1 MGKVNIAFDHIEN
14 KEKIKELSVVLYTD
28 SFFYG
33 FWDNQ
38 DILVKSGRASIKEL
52 QSFISSLK
60 SETFPLNMVRIMS
73 TVKPYIHIAQEDF
86 VKEDVKH
93 YFKGMYRRKRL
104 NGLEFTQDTFVAEP
118 IHTLHYV
125 LGDLSNL
132 TGSIDAAV
140 KLGHISTAMANYAF
154 LIEKDFISYISDNTL
169 HLAYRKGDNF
179 QFYNQFDCYH
189 KEDFLYFY
197 LLSFYGMGI
206 DPQEEEVF
214 IGGGID
220 DTSPLY
226 KLLHGYLPSIQL
238 GEDAL
243 QVDSVFPKHYYFDL
257 YLCKSC
263 V

>member
-14 KEKIKELSVVLYTD
+14 KKEIKELSVVLYTD

-38 DILVKSGRASIKEL
+38 DILVKSGR
-52 QSFISSLK
+52 SSLK
-60 SETFPLNMVRIMS
+60 NLKSFLSDLNSEGFPLNIVRIMS
-73 TVKPYIHIAQEDF
+73 TVKPYVHVGQEDY
-86 VKEDVKH
+86 VKEDASL
-93 YFKGMYRRKRL
+93 YFKGLFRKKRL
-104 NGLEFTQDTFVAEP
+104 NTLKLTKDTFVAEP

-125 LGDLSNL
+125 VGDLNKFTKSM
-132 TGSIDAAV
+132 SIPV
-140 KLGHISTAMANYAF
+140 KIGHISTAMANYAF

-169 HLAYRKGDNF
+169 HLAFRKEDNF
-179 QFYNQFDCYH
+179 QFYNQFECYH

-197 LLSFYGMGI
+197 MLAFYGLDL
-206 DPQEEEVF
+206 DPEQQDVF

-220 DTSPLY
+220 ETSPLF
-226 KLLHGYLPSIQL
+226 KLLNGYLPSIQL
-238 GEDAL
+238 GENAL
-243 QVDSVFPKHYYFDL
+243 QVESIFPKHYYFDL